1 MTTRHPPPQDYGL
14 RAIQEPLPP
23 HASSGILAVSSSGM
37 RGHSPSQSMSAIPT
51 APYYAPQPPATAPIV
66 GGPATYTTRPP
77 SPTIEQRLRSIES
90 LVRPLGTLPNTLTS
104 FSSQLS
110 AIQRTAE
117 ATYGSVAERLS
128 TAGGE
133 VSMQPREA
141 RVDVPERVWQS
152 YRNSAW
158 PLTPWLVGLRE
169 AQGLPGIVINVLGN
183 RPMVTVPDGA
193 TKKDCED
200 AAMEVY
206 KEVGKLVAQRTEWT
220 REEVR
225 ALGVF
230 A

>member
-1 MTTRHPPPQDYGL
+1 
-14 RAIQEPLPP
+14 
-23 HASSGILAVSSSGM
+23 
-37 RGHSPSQSMSAIPT
+37 
-51 APYYAPQPPATAPIV
+51 
-66 GGPATYTTRPP
+66 
-77 SPTIEQRLRSIES
+77 
-90 LVRPLGTLPNTLTS
+90 
-104 FSSQLS
+104 
-110 AIQRTAE
+110 
-117 ATYGSVAERLS
+117 
-128 TAGGE
+128 
-133 VSMQPREA
+133 
-141 RVDVPERVWQS
+141 
-152 YRNSAW
+152 
-158 PLTPWLVGLRE
+158 LVGLRE